1 MLCCRDPICVVVGFP
16 RCFQRS
22 VRVFED
28 LLDASAWTKFRVE
41 VPKISAL
48 PDSFAT
54 MMNVERKSPG
64 PSSPAYAKGKVP
76 GGVSWQKTGTN
87 SRGVFV
93 MGAELASS
101 ALPAHWPKIKSQ
113 PNEELNTPRPV
124 FARVLA
130 ATTLP
135 GLAME
140 TSPNTMSASI
150 MKTPPCSRW
159 RLGLATYRAKGH
171 GEHKERGIALPV
183 KRGTP
188 VTWMWNPREEL
199 ILPDAITSAGLMA
212 V

>member
-1 MLCCRDPICVVVGFP
+1 MFCCRDPICVVVGFP

-22 VRVFED
+22 VRVFEN

-41 VPKISAL
+41 VPKISTL

-54 MMNVERKSPG
+54 MMNVERKRRAQAP
-64 PSSPAYAKGKVP
+64 PLRLTQKAKF
-76 GGVSWQKTGTN
+76 
-87 SRGVFV
+87 R
-93 MGAELASS
+93 A
-101 ALPAHWPKIKSQ
+101 PKINKSQ

-171 GEHKERGIALPV
+171 GEHKERGIALSV

-188 VTWMWNPREEL
+188 ATWMWNPREEL
-199 ILPDAITSAGLMA
+199 ILPDAITSMIRRSYG
-212 V
+212 